1 MSSYFTSD
9 THFGHAK
16 IIEYCKRPFASVEEM
31 DEELIKRWNE
41 RVGPDDHVYHL
52 GDFAF
57 GTKAKITEYRK
68 RLNGHDHAH
77 ASGTMIAVVK
87 AMRDCGFENVAED
100 ADHTP
105 SGLART
111 SRMSSTSSCVTCR
124 SLDEES
130 WKHVHA
136 LLTRFHFCGHVHEK
150 WKRKGDVINVGVD
163 QWDFRPV
170 TLPEL
175 LMAEEG

>member
-57 GTKAKITEYRK
+57 GTKAQITEYRK
-68 RLNGHDHAH
+68 RLNGQITLVLGNHDR
-77 ASGTMIAVVK
+77 SQK
-87 AMRDCGFENVAED
+87 AMRECGFEFPQKALIMMWAGKDIAHEFDIVLR
-100 ADHTP
+100 HVP
-105 SGLART
+105 I
-111 SRMSSTSSCVTCR
+111 
-124 SLDEES
+124 LDEES
-130 WKHVHA
+130 WKHCT
-136 LLTRFHFCGHVHEK
+136 LFTRFHFCGHVHEK